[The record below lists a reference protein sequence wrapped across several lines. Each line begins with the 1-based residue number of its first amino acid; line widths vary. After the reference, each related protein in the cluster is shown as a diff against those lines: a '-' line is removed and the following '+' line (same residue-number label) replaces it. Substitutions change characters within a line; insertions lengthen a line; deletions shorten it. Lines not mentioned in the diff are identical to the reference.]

1 MRLRLL
7 SQPILR
13 GHRKWIAFS
22 RIVGWVLG
30 SPERSPS
37 SLDVVIADVEWTPK
51 SKALNHLINFKLL
64 MQEAPNSYEKDEQQ
78 ERGNYDSAIYM
89 E

>member
-1 MRLRLL
+1 MYKFLNLLEYVISLAISLR
-7 SQPILR
+7 
-13 GHRKWIAFS
+13 IA
-22 RIVGWVLG
+22 GWVLG
-30 SPERSPS
+30 SPERSLS
-37 SLDVVIADVEWTPK
+37 SLDVVIADAEWAPK

-78 ERGNYDSAIYM
+78 ERGNYDSANYT

>member
-13 GHRKWIAFS
+13 GHCEWIAFS
-22 RIVGWVLG
+22 RIAGWVLG

-37 SLDVVIADVEWTPK
+37 SLDVVIADAEWTPK
-51 SKALNHLINFKLL
+51 SKADNHLINFKLL

-78 ERGNYDSAIYM
+78 ERGDYDSADYM

>member
-1 MRLRLL
+1 MRCGLESRLL
-7 SQPILR
+7 RQ
-13 GHRKWIAFS
+13 FS
-22 RIVGWVLG
+22 VDYEAISLRIVGWVLG

-64 MQEAPNSYEKDEQQ
+64 MQEAPNLKKKDEQQ
-78 ERGNYDSAIYM
+78 ERGNYDGAV
-89 E
+89 

>member
-1 MRLRLL
+1 M
-7 SQPILR
+7 
-13 GHRKWIAFS
+13 G
-22 RIVGWVLG
+22 LG

-37 SLDVVIADVEWTPK
+37 SLDVVIADAEWAPK

-64 MQEAPNSYEKDEQQ
+64 MQEAPNSKEKDEQQ
-78 ERGNYDSAIYM
+78 ERGNYDSANYM